1 MKYIVVL
8 GDGMADLPI
17 KELNNRTP
25 LEASETPCM
34 DWLAERSLLGM
45 SQTIPEGIKPGSDV
59 ANLAVLG
66 YDPRKY
72 YSGRSPLE
80 ALSIGVNML
89 DTDVA
94 LRTNLITVSDEEGIP
109 FEERL
114 ILDHSSGEIST
125 EEAAVLIDACR
136 EAFENE
142 EFKFYVG
149 TSYRHLCI
157 WANGT
162 VETFAQPHD
171 HLDEK
176 AGPYLPDEAIAG
188 GAFREM
194 TKKSFDILNHHPINE
209 KRRAEGKNPANAL
222 WFWGAGTRPSLDSF
236 EGKTGKRSAMISAVD
251 LLKGIAIGAGMTVIE
266 VPGANAL
273 LETNYEGKARAALDA
288 LLKDDYDFVY
298 VHVEAPDE
306 MGHQGSYERKIK
318 AIEYIDRRLISP
330 ILEGLK
336 GTDFRM
342 LVMPD
347 HPTPVAIRTHTSDAV
362 PFMIYDSRKHLHTG
376 LGYNEKD
383 ASGTGLMVSPGFE
396 TINLLFETK
405 QEQ

>member
-25 LEASETPCM
+25 LEASVTPSM

-171 HLDEK
+171 HLDEN

-298 VHVEAPDE
+298 VHIEAPDE

-362 PFMIYDSRKHLHTG
+362 PFMIYDSRKDIHTG
-376 LGYNEKD
+376 LRYNEKD
-383 ASGTGLMVSPGFE
+383 AASTGLMVSPGFE